1 VTIDDTPYERALE
14 VTDPTMDKT
23 DPIREA
29 VKTSVRVEAA
39 KRFAA
44 LGAAEP
50 QMTEAPRRRDDA
62 GAHIVG

>member
-1 VTIDDTPYERALE
+1 
-14 VTDPTMDKT
+14 MDKT

-39 KRFAA
+39 KRLAA

-50 QMTEAPRRRDDA
+50 QMTEVPRRRDDA